1 MPSKQIT
8 AIVLVILFYC
18 SIVMKKIIKKI
29 APQFVIK
36 NLILLKNKFYF
47 PWCKKQLVKKIVDS
61 LPEDT
66 SYDEILKELA
76 FNKMIQKGLKDSK
89 EGKVI
94 SNKEMKK
101 RIQSW

>member
-1 MPSKQIT
+1 MT
-8 AIVLVILFYC
+8 A
-18 SIVMKKIIKKI
+18 
-29 APQFVIK
+29 P
-36 NLILLKNKFYF
+36 
-47 PWCKKQLVKKIVDS
+47 KQLVKKIVDS

-101 RIQSW
+101 RIQLW

>member
-1 MPSKQIT
+1 MT
-8 AIVLVILFYC
+8 A
-18 SIVMKKIIKKI
+18 
-29 APQFVIK
+29 P
-36 NLILLKNKFYF
+36 
-47 PWCKKQLVKKIVDS
+47 KQLVKKIVDS

-76 FNKMIQKGLKDSK
+76 CNKMIQKGLKDSK
-89 EGKVI
+89 EDKVI

>member
-1 MPSKQIT
+1 MT
-8 AIVLVILFYC
+8 A
-18 SIVMKKIIKKI
+18 
-29 APQFVIK
+29 P
-36 NLILLKNKFYF
+36 
-47 PWCKKQLVKKIVDS
+47 KQLVKKIVDS

-101 RIQSW
+101 RIQSR

>member
-1 MPSKQIT
+1 MT
-8 AIVLVILFYC
+8 A
-18 SIVMKKIIKKI
+18 
-29 APQFVIK
+29 P
-36 NLILLKNKFYF
+36 
-47 PWCKKQLVKKIVDS
+47 KQLVKKIVDS

-89 EGKVI
+89 EDKVI

>member
-1 MPSKQIT
+1 MT
-8 AIVLVILFYC
+8 A
-18 SIVMKKIIKKI
+18 
-29 APQFVIK
+29 P
-36 NLILLKNKFYF
+36 
-47 PWCKKQLVKKIVDS
+47 KQLVKKIVDS

-101 RIQSW
+101 IIQSW

>member
-1 MPSKQIT
+1 MT
-8 AIVLVILFYC
+8 A
-18 SIVMKKIIKKI
+18 
-29 APQFVIK
+29 P
-36 NLILLKNKFYF
+36 
-47 PWCKKQLVKKIVDS
+47 KQLVKKIVDS

-66 SYDEILKELA
+66 SYDDILKELA

>member
-1 MPSKQIT
+1 MT
-8 AIVLVILFYC
+8 A
-18 SIVMKKIIKKI
+18 
-29 APQFVIK
+29 P
-36 NLILLKNKFYF
+36 
-47 PWCKKQLVKKIVDS
+47 KQLVKKIVDS

-76 FNKMIQKGLKDSK
+76 FNKMVQKGLKDSK

>member
-1 MPSKQIT
+1 MT
-8 AIVLVILFYC
+8 A
-18 SIVMKKIIKKI
+18 
-29 APQFVIK
+29 P
-36 NLILLKNKFYF
+36 
-47 PWCKKQLVKKIVDS
+47 KQLVKKIVDS

-89 EGKVI
+89 EGRVI

>member
-1 MPSKQIT
+1 VT
-8 AIVLVILFYC
+8 A
-18 SIVMKKIIKKI
+18 
-29 APQFVIK
+29 P
-36 NLILLKNKFYF
+36 
-47 PWCKKQLVKKIVDS
+47 KQLVKKIVDS

>member
-1 MPSKQIT
+1 MT
-8 AIVLVILFYC
+8 A
-18 SIVMKKIIKKI
+18 
-29 APQFVIK
+29 P
-36 NLILLKNKFYF
+36 
-47 PWCKKQLVKKIVDS
+47 KQLVKKIVDS

-76 FNKMIQKGLKDSK
+76 FNKMIQKGLQDSK

>member
-1 MPSKQIT
+1 MT
-8 AIVLVILFYC
+8 A
-18 SIVMKKIIKKI
+18 
-29 APQFVIK
+29 P
-36 NLILLKNKFYF
+36 
-47 PWCKKQLVKKIVDS
+47 KQLVKKIVDS

-89 EGKVI
+89 EGKII

>member
-1 MPSKQIT
+1 MT
-8 AIVLVILFYC
+8 A
-18 SIVMKKIIKKI
+18 
-29 APQFVIK
+29 P
-36 NLILLKNKFYF
+36 
-47 PWCKKQLVKKIVDS
+47 KQLVKKIVDS

-76 FNKMIQKGLKDSK
+76 FNKMIQKGLKNSK

>member
-1 MPSKQIT
+1 MT
-8 AIVLVILFYC
+8 A
-18 SIVMKKIIKKI
+18 
-29 APQFVIK
+29 P
-36 NLILLKNKFYF
+36 
-47 PWCKKQLVKKIVDS
+47 KQLVKKIVDS

-66 SYDEILKELA
+66 SYDGILKELA

>member
-1 MPSKQIT
+1 MT
-8 AIVLVILFYC
+8 A
-18 SIVMKKIIKKI
+18 
-29 APQFVIK
+29 P
-36 NLILLKNKFYF
+36 
-47 PWCKKQLVKKIVDS
+47 KQLVKKIVDS

-101 RIQSW
+101 EFNRGKYKLDQ

>member
-1 MPSKQIT
+1 MT
-8 AIVLVILFYC
+8 A
-18 SIVMKKIIKKI
+18 
-29 APQFVIK
+29 P
-36 NLILLKNKFYF
+36 
-47 PWCKKQLVKKIVDS
+47 KQLVKKIVDS

-89 EGKVI
+89 GGKVI

>member
-1 MPSKQIT
+1 MT
-8 AIVLVILFYC
+8 A
-18 SIVMKKIIKKI
+18 
-29 APQFVIK
+29 P
-36 NLILLKNKFYF
+36 
-47 PWCKKQLVKKIVDS
+47 KQLVKKIVVS

>member
-1 MPSKQIT
+1 MT
-8 AIVLVILFYC
+8 AT
-18 SIVMKKIIKKI
+18 
-29 APQFVIK
+29 
-36 NLILLKNKFYF
+36 
-47 PWCKKQLVKKIVDS
+47 KQLVKKIVDS

>member
-1 MPSKQIT
+1 MT
-8 AIVLVILFYC
+8 A
-18 SIVMKKIIKKI
+18 
-29 APQFVIK
+29 P
-36 NLILLKNKFYF
+36 
-47 PWCKKQLVKKIVDS
+47 KQLVKKIVDS

-66 SYDEILKELA
+66 SYDENLKELA

>member
-1 MPSKQIT
+1 MT
-8 AIVLVILFYC
+8 AP
-18 SIVMKKIIKKI
+18 KK
-29 APQFVIK
+29 
-36 NLILLKNKFYF
+36 
-47 PWCKKQLVKKIVDS
+47 LVKKIVDS

>member
-1 MPSKQIT
+1 MT
-8 AIVLVILFYC
+8 A
-18 SIVMKKIIKKI
+18 
-29 APQFVIK
+29 P
-36 NLILLKNKFYF
+36 
-47 PWCKKQLVKKIVDS
+47 KQLVKKIVDS

>member
-1 MPSKQIT
+1 MT
-8 AIVLVILFYC
+8 A
-18 SIVMKKIIKKI
+18 
-29 APQFVIK
+29 P
-36 NLILLKNKFYF
+36 
-47 PWCKKQLVKKIVDS
+47 KQLVKKIVDS

-101 RIQSW
+101 RIKSW